1 MSHGDIDI
9 NLTVIMV
16 CFYRLENQQNN
27 HGKKVEA
34 LFMQVN
40 CTGNSLTE
48 EDHLKSSQRAKFS
61 THRYPR

>member
-1 MSHGDIDI
+1 MRINRMSHGDIDI

-40 CTGNSLTE
+40 
-48 EDHLKSSQRAKFS
+48 
-61 THRYPR
+61 